1 LPESLSRPLTGVAPL
16 AETGFSSGVG
26 GSVFS
31 PQRGLTSRRAGGPM
45 RYMSVRACRRPTLC
59 PSRRGCLPS
68 FAGSVVRGLKIQFI
82 EPPHQP
88 QIPLRH
94 QPQLTVHAR
103 ARQIQRLRLLHTLTT
118 ANLQRRTGQGNGTTS
133 PGQKSTLTRV
143 RSRSHLSL
151 PSLRGYRGVAHRSS
165 DAPGC
170 PFVAR
175 CLSYRWAVWMMV
187 EPGRFK
193 VRKLECGTRP

>member
-1 LPESLSRPLTGVAPL
+1 MNPVDSATLSVQDDGD
-16 AETGFSSGVG
+16 
-26 GSVFS
+26 
-31 PQRGLTSRRAGGPM
+31 AGGVLGCCGGTAP
-45 RYMSVRACRRPTLC
+45 RSPCRRPTSC
-59 PSRRGCLPS
+59 PSRRGCLLS
-68 FAGSVVRGLKIQFI
+68 FAGSVVRGLTIQFI

-94 QPQLTVHAR
+94 RPQLTVHAR
-103 ARQIQRLRLLHTLTT
+103 A
-118 ANLQRRTGQGNGTTS
+118 
-133 PGQKSTLTRV
+133 RV

-151 PSLRGYRGVAHRSS
+151 PGLRENRGVAHPSS

-187 EPGRFK
+187 EPRRFANWNAGLDYDYQLLIDA
-193 VRKLECGTRP
+193 VCCRDLSGPYRASAAPASRR